1 MDPNILCNDEHVL
14 QQALDRVI
22 LIAKEAGNLI
32 MQGLQSNTDASVH
45 HKGTVDLVTDTDKKV
60 ESFVIS
66 ELTKSYPTSEFLAEE
81 SASSSYNLSD
91 APTWIIDPIDGT
103 TNFVHKLP
111 MFCVCIALS
120 IKKEILL
127 GVVFNPA
134 LDELFTATKRKGA
147 FLNGK
152 RISVASA
159 AKLQQAVVSTNF
171 GYDRS
176 PANVEYTLTK
186 LQALLLN
193 EVQSLRS
200 GGSAACE
207 MCSVAC
213 GRLDAFYE
221 RGIHP
226 WDIAAGTIIVEEA
239 GGIVRDISGGPLD
252 LLSRRVMCGN
262 KQIVEIVSTLFNKDY
277 SKIKLKW

>member
-1 MDPNILCNDEHVL
+1 MSLSADEQAQEVML
-14 QQALDRVI
+14 QQALEKVVV
-22 LIAKEAGNLI
+22 IAKEAGSLI

-60 ESFVIS
+60 ESYVIS
-66 ELTKSYPTSEFLAEE
+66 ELTKAFPTSVFLAEE
-81 SASSSYNLSD
+81 SASSSYDLSD

-111 MFCVCIALS
+111 MFCVCIGLS
-120 IKKEILL
+120 IKKQILL
-127 GVVFNPA
+127 GVVYNPA
-134 LDELFTATKRKGA
+134 LDELFTAVKGKGA
-147 FLNGK
+147 FLNEK
-152 RISVASA
+152 PIRVAQA
-159 AKLQQAVVSTNF
+159 KKLQQAVVSTNF

-176 PANVEYTLTK
+176 PANVEYTLGK
-186 LQALLLN
+186 LSILLLN

-213 GRLDAFYE
+213 GRLDSFYE
-221 RGIHP
+221 KGIHP
-226 WDIAAGTIIVEEA
+226 WDIAAATVIVEEA
-239 GGIVRDISGGPLD
+239 GGVVRDISGAPLD

-262 KQIVEIVSTLFNKDY
+262 KEIVEIISTLFS
-277 SKIKLKW
+277 SKIN